1 MRLNWGGGGVVGAGD
16 KQGPAQQDKPSK
28 VLIVIQPCTVQGDT
42 PGAQQKLHTCFYF
55 TNSKTSIDFF
65 PPNLPV
71 FLDGKH
77 VELEFIG
84 LG

>member
-1 MRLNWGGGGVVGAGD
+1 MAGAGD

-28 VLIVIQPCTVQGDT
+28 VLTVINPAQYRETPPVLSKGFTLASILQIVKPQLI
-42 PGAQQKLHTCFYF
+42 
-55 TNSKTSIDFF
+55 FF

-71 FLDGKH
+71 FLYGKH